1 MTQPF
6 CIITHSEKELL
17 KYTEVFRF
25 FGGKKEE
32 SGKHK
37 DFVDEVDDVDAMDFV
52 DGLDSTDEVDAK
64 DFVILMRDVVRQ
76 DKSLASLTHPFCII
90 TYSRKRVAEIYRGFP
105 LF

>member
-1 MTQPF
+1 MISLTQPF

-37 DFVDEVDDVDAMDFV
+37 DFVDEVDEVDCTDDVDSMDAMDFV
-52 DGLDSTDEVDAK
+52 
-64 DFVILMRDVVRQ
+64 ILINEGRCSAR
-76 DKSLASLTHPFCII
+76 
-90 TYSRKRVAEIYRGFP
+90 
-105 LF
+105 